1 MNRSEIFTTLVEKRP
16 WTDYEGEKRTNITRA
31 TFGNNRKNNGQNVKS
46 RTLELM
52 AKATGF
58 KLIQTNAKK
67 GILPSSAEALFDLIE
82 NKNINLNKELENN
95 NSYQVLKK
103 INSLVIIN
111 GTNTNVADIQLLMIN

>member
-1 MNRSEIFTTLVEKRP
+1 MNRSEIFTTLLEKRP
-16 WTDYEGEKRTNITRA
+16 WTDYEWEKRTNITRA

-67 GILPSSAEALFDLIE
+67 GILPSSAEALFELIGLRFFRSDFFIVI
-82 NKNINLNKELENN
+82 KL
-95 NSYQVLKK
+95 VP
-103 INSLVIIN
+103 LVIPVRPVIE
-111 GTNTNVADIQLLMIN
+111 A

>member
-1 MNRSEIFTTLVEKRP
+1 MNRSEIFTTLLEKRP
-16 WTDYEGEKRTNITRA
+16 WTDYEWEKRTNITRA

-67 GILPSSAEALFDLIE
+67 GILPSSADALFELIE
-82 NKNINLNKELENN
+82 NKIPTYVATPFPPLNF
-95 NSYQVLKK
+95 SQ
-103 INSLVIIN
+103 I
-111 GTNTNVADIQLLMIN
+111 GNTCPKNAHNDATYISSG